1 MRRRTANVER
11 APKPS
16 YRPNNHQNH
25 QNRLYDDAVRV
36 CLNHAGFAIDRARID
51 FPLAAEYKTA
61 TSNMKKLRTS
71 GSFCP

>member
-1 MRRRTANVER
+1 MRAANVER

-51 FPLAAEYKTA
+51 VPLAAELNIA